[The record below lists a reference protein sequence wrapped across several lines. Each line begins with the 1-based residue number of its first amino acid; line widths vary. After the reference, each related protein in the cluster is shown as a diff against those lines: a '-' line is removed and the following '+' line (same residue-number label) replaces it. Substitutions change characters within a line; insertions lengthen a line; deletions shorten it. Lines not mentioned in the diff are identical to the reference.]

1 MRSLIAAM
9 LLVVAACSS
18 STEATD
24 APSDDDGG
32 AETTTVETA
41 DSDSDDGDAGSDATS
56 DGTQLFVASGFG
68 VDIVDL
74 EAETQEVFAEGYEYP
89 YGLTVV
95 ESDLW
100 FADAQNSLV
109 AVDAVSGDEQGI
121 TSLPGQ
127 FSSFAFSDDAVWVI
141 AGLVGL
147 DSQLVGVE
155 RAGMA
160 IRGAALPPEN
170 TYYDVVAAL
179 GSDVWVHG
187 GYAESL
193 STVRKVDPATVTV
206 GDPVESGVIAGSMVI
221 GFDALWI
228 GGTKPGTPD
237 GLTAPL
243 AAISKLDASTGE
255 NLDLFEIGGHGD
267 GAVVVEVA
275 FGHLWATQSLESVLI
290 KFDPASGKELG
301 RVDVGSGAAAIPY
314 PILVTADAIWVVN
327 STDSQALSFDPDT
340 LEFVSGINLPTFAG
354 AFTFVP

>member
-1 MRSLIAAM
+1 MRPLIVAL
-9 LLVVAACSS
+9 LLVATACGS
-18 STEATD
+18 STESAD
-24 APSDDDGG
+24 APSDAESGT
-32 AETTTVETA
+32 ETTTVESGGP
-41 DSDSDDGDAGSDATS
+41 DSEDGDAGSETTS

-74 EAETQEVFAEGYEYP
+74 DAETQEVFAEGYEYP
-89 YGLTVV
+89 YGLIVM

-109 AVDAVSGDEQGI
+109 AVDAVSGEERGA
-121 TSLPGQ
+121 TALPGQ
-127 FSSFAFSDDAVWVI
+127 FNSLAFSDDAVWVI

-147 DSQLVGVE
+147 DSQLVGIE
-155 RAGMA
+155 RSGMA

-170 TYYDVVAAL
+170 TYYDVVAGS

-193 STVRKVDPATVTV
+193 TTVRRVDPGTVTV
-206 GDPVESGVIAGSMVI
+206 GDPVESGVIAHSMVI

-255 NLDLFEIGGHGD
+255 ALDLFEIGGQGGD
-267 GAVVVEVA
+267 SVVVEVA
-275 FGHLWATQSLESVLI
+275 FGHLWATQSLESVLV

-301 RVDVGSGAAAIPY
+301 RVSVGSGAGAIPY

-327 STDSQALSFDPDT
+327 STDNQALSFDPDT